1 MAQLSALAKN
11 LEVLICLRLYE
22 NKTKINFFRDGSAL
36 SKQFLLMMFPKQ
48 FLPMTQSS
56 VN

>member
-22 NKTKINFFRDGSAL
+22 NKTKINFFGDGSAL
-36 SKQFLLMMFPKQ
+36 GK
-48 FLPMTQSS
+48 
-56 VN
+56 

>member
-22 NKTKINFFRDGSAL
+22 NKTKINIFGDGSAL
-36 SKQFLLMMFPKQ
+36 GK
-48 FLPMTQSS
+48 
-56 VN
+56 